1 MSTPSS
7 LPAWAA
13 EIASLYE
20 SHAASQFVL
29 HGNVHDSLLLPGIGE
44 PRLGK
49 LDEYV
54 LEVLIPQFEVVLT
67 YDLGGGLRV
76 VRGQQTFA
84 AWPSAPTQGSAMP
97 RAPREAIDLL
107 THYARYASN
116 VRRANGASTRIA
128 FLLRDAHLAIPSLQ
142 GGLNYDLNA
151 IALQVKTWANETL
164 LIEHPFATFL
174 FTENLND
181 LHPLISRD
189 PRSANIRVPLPP
201 PAQLAET
208 FRRLAPAG
216 LSTDFTAYMGTRACR
231 YVNKTLALAGA
242 MAFTG
247 IVNCFAIVV
256 TLAFINAITVYV
268 VHNTVRRTVCGFVSR
283 AADHACRRQ
292 CQCCTGC
299 QCGTF

>member
-1 MSTPSS
+1 MPRIFQTSPWTAPGSSSPFHHLLPLVSTPSS

-29 HGNVHDSLLLPGIGE
+29 HGNVHDSLMLPGIGE

-49 LDEYV
+49 LEEYM

-164 LIEHPFATFL
+164 LIEHPFATPVF
-174 FTENLND
+174 NGRAMASSS
-181 LHPLISRD
+181 PG
-189 PRSANIRVPLPP
+189 PP
-201 PAQLAET
+201 PRGMART
-208 FRRLAPAG
+208 TMCG
-216 LSTDFTAYMGTRACR
+216 LWILTILPESAC
-231 YVNKTLALAGA
+231 
-242 MAFTG
+242 
-247 IVNCFAIVV
+247 
-256 TLAFINAITVYV
+256 
-268 VHNTVRRTVCGFVSR
+268 
-283 AADHACRRQ
+283 
-292 CQCCTGC
+292 CQK
-299 QCGTF
+299 